1 MEDEQ
6 SFTEATIRE
15 QFFND
20 FEDRRYL
27 ESAGSGMI
35 YFELAEFEEGSA
47 PGPWL
52 QMVEQRIDDES
63 PIYLEFGQKPSNSDE
78 SYTVLDDHAWRM
90 AALRGSIVACMQLA
104 WQRMFLGHYEEAF
117 RWVSRAL
124 LIISDPAHWRVDLEY
139 KGWTESDATFWCL
152 QQYSTLQKVKDDDG
166 LNLSFVEPKDI
177 FPNREAAD
185 SLGID
190 YCIVCGFAKKVEQA
204 CDHSL
209 VVPYQSSKDS
219 TSSSIQA
226 FSQSGGA
233 RESISLIGSN
243 AQQDFQGD
251 SKLPFCSNCGHA
263 FENSSAKF
271 CPSCGSSRS

>member
-1 MEDEQ
+1 VEDEQ

-63 PIYLEFGQKPSNSDE
+63 PVYLEFGQKPSNSDE

-90 AALRGSIVACMQLA
+90 AALRGSTVACIQLA

-152 QQYSTLQKVKDDDG
+152 QQFSTLQKVKDDDG
-166 LNLSFVEPKDI
+166 LNLSFVDPRDI
-177 FPNREAAD
+177 FPNRESIQA
-185 SLGID
+185 LGVD
-190 YCIVCGFAKKVEQA
+190 YCIVCGFAKSVDQV

-209 VVPYQSSKDS
+209 VVPYQSSKDAANANVHS
-219 TSSSIQA
+219 YSRSD
-226 FSQSGGA
+226 GA
-233 RESISLIGSN
+233 HEQGSELESDGQNDL
-243 AQQDFQGD
+243 QGD
-251 SKLPFCSNCGHA
+251 SKFPFCSNCGHN
-263 FENSSAKF
+263 FENKVSNF
-271 CPSCGSSRS
+271 CRSCGRSRH